1 MNIFESLNKVME
13 EVGAIGKNSR
23 NSTQGYLY
31 RGIDAVMNALQ
42 PALVNNKVFVVP
54 EVLEHTREERTTS
67 KGGVL
72 LYSIIKVKY
81 HFYAEDGSEVTATVI
96 GEGMDSSDK
105 SSNKAMSVAFKYACF
120 QVLCIPTEEMLD
132 SEASDPI
139 NDADKKTVEEKK
151 PTCITGEQKAQIL
164 AECNR
169 TGVKPSEV
177 AKMFNLSEI
186 DDIPE
191 SQFAKLYK
199 SMLNWKP
206 RNES

>member
-1 MNIFESLNKVME
+1 MNIFEALNKVME
-13 EVGAIGKNSR
+13 EVGAIGKNST
-23 NSTQGYLY
+23 NKTQGYQY
-31 RGIDAVMNALQ
+31 RGVDAVMNALQ
-42 PALVNNKVFVVP
+42 PALINNKVFVVP

-139 NDADKKTVEEKK
+139 NDADKKTVEANK
-151 PTCITGEQKAQIL
+151 PATITGEQKAQIL

-199 SMLNWKP
+199 SMLNWNP
-206 RNES
+206 RGEK